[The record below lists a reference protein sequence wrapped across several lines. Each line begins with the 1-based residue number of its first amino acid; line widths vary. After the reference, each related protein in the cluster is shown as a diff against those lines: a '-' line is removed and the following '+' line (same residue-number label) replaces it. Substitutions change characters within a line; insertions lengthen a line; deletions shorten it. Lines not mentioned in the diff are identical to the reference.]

1 MVPPMTTADARSPK
15 EVPPLESWPER
26 GMHELL
32 GIEAFTLDEEG
43 EARATLELGEQHTNP
58 SGLVHG
64 GAIFTLIDS
73 TIAAAVLRTLDD
85 DERMATQS
93 STIDFLRPA
102 KGKVTARARVDRRGT
117 MTAYAAGEA
126 IDEEGR
132 VVAKTS
138 AVWAIR
144 KDPPS

>member
-1 MVPPMTTADARSPK
+1 MPTAGDRRPDAAPPI
-15 EVPPLESWPER
+15 ER
-26 GMHELL
+26 WHELGLHDLL
-32 GIEAFTLDEEG
+32 GVEAFEIDEDG
-43 EARATLELGEQHTNP
+43 EVTASLELGDEHRNP

-64 GAIFTLIDS
+64 GVIFSLIDS
-73 TIAAAVLRTLDD
+73 AVAAAVLHTLDE
-85 DERMATQS
+85 DEWMATQS

-102 KGKVTARARVDRRGT
+102 KGRITARARVDRRGQ

-126 IDEEGR
+126 IGEDGR

-144 KDPPS
+144 SDQPG

>member
-1 MVPPMTTADARSPK
+1 MPTAGDRRPQAPARI
-15 EVPPLESWPER
+15 EDW
-26 GMHELL
+26 HEIGLHDLL
-32 GIEAFTLDEEG
+32 GVDAFEIDEDGEVTTSLD
-43 EARATLELGEQHTNP
+43 LGEKHRNP

-64 GAIFTLIDS
+64 GVIFSLIDS
-73 TIAAAVLRTLDD
+73 AVAAAVLHTLDD
-85 DERMATQS
+85 NEWMATQS

-102 KGKVTARARVDRRGT
+102 TGRITARARVDRRGR

-126 IDEEGR
+126 MNDEGR

-144 KDPPS
+144 RD

>member
-1 MVPPMTTADARSPK
+1 MPTAGDRRPQAPARI
-15 EVPPLESWPER
+15 ER
-26 GMHELL
+26 WHEIGLHDLL
-32 GIEAFTLDEEG
+32 GVDPFEIDEDGEVTTSLDLDEVH
-43 EARATLELGEQHTNP
+43 RNP

-64 GAIFTLIDS
+64 GVIFSLIDS
-73 TIAAAVLRTLDD
+73 AVAAAVLHTLDD
-85 DERMATQS
+85 DEWMATQS

-102 KGKVTARARVDRRGT
+102 KGRITARARVDRRGR

-126 IDEEGR
+126 MDEDGR

-144 KDPPS
+144 RD

>member
-1 MVPPMTTADARSPK
+1 MPTAGDRRPQAPARI
-15 EVPPLESWPER
+15 EDW
-26 GMHELL
+26 HEIGLHDLL
-32 GIEAFTLDEEG
+32 GVDAFEIDEDGEVTTSLD
-43 EARATLELGEQHTNP
+43 LGEQHTNP

-64 GAIFTLIDS
+64 GVIFSLIDS
-73 TIAAAVLRTLDD
+73 AVAAAVLHTLDE
-85 DERMATQS
+85 DEWMATQS

-102 KGKVTARARVDRRGT
+102 RGRITARARVDRRGR

-126 IDEEGR
+126 MDEDGR

-144 KDPPS
+144 RD

>member
-1 MVPPMTTADARSPK
+1 MTTAGDHRPDAPPPIERWH
-15 EVPPLESWPER
+15 EVGLH
-26 GMHELL
+26 GLL
-32 GIEAFTLDEEG
+32 GVEAFEIDENGEVTASLDLTK
-43 EARATLELGEQHTNP
+43 AHRNP

-64 GAIFTLIDS
+64 GVIFSLIDS
-73 TIAAAVLRTLDD
+73 AIAAAVLHTLED
-85 DERMATQS
+85 DEWMATQS

-102 KGKVTARARVDRRGT
+102 KGKITARARVDRRGQ

-126 IDEEGR
+126 INENGR

-144 KDPPS
+144 SDPPG

>member
-1 MVPPMTTADARSPK
+1 MPTAGDRRPQAPARI
-15 EVPPLESWPER
+15 EDW
-26 GMHELL
+26 HEIGLHDLL
-32 GIEAFTLDEEG
+32 GVDAFEIDEDGEVTTSLD
-43 EARATLELGEQHTNP
+43 LGEEHKNP

-64 GAIFTLIDS
+64 GVIFSLIDS
-73 TIAAAVLRTLDD
+73 AVAAAVLHTLDE
-85 DERMATQS
+85 DEWMATQS

-102 KGKVTARARVDRRGT
+102 TGRITARARVDRRGQ

-126 IDEEGR
+126 MNEEGR

-144 KDPPS
+144 RD

>member
-1 MVPPMTTADARSPK
+1 MPTAGDRRPQAPARI
-15 EVPPLESWPER
+15 EDW
-26 GMHELL
+26 HEIGLHDLL
-32 GIEAFTLDEEG
+32 GVDAFEIDEDGEVTTSLD
-43 EARATLELGEQHTNP
+43 LGEQHTNP

-64 GAIFTLIDS
+64 GVIFSLIDS
-73 TIAAAVLRTLDD
+73 AVAAAVLHTLDE
-85 DERMATQS
+85 DEWMATQS

-102 KGKVTARARVDRRGT
+102 TGRITARARVDRRGQ

-126 IDEEGR
+126 MNEEGR

-144 KDPPS
+144 RD